1 MINIANPNLKLM
13 RKIFALSIA
22 SVLIFSLICSAE
34 AQNIKTPE
42 EFFGFR
48 PGTDR
53 KVFNYEKL
61 VDYLKLLE
69 QSSPRVKLA
78 QIGQSPLGKPMYVVC
93 ISSGENIRNLDKLK
107 EINRQLALNPDLSAE
122 TVQNMA
128 EEGKVFV
135 LATLSMHS
143 TEVAP
148 SQSLPLI
155 AYSLA
160 TTDDPGKLK
169 CLDNVVYMAVP
180 CHNPD
185 GMDMVIENY
194 LKYLGTEFEGSSL
207 PRVYHKYAGHDNNR
221 DFISLTQE
229 DTRAIDGLYSRE
241 WFPQVMVE
249 KHQMGSGGVR
259 YFIPPPHDPIA
270 ENIDAGIWNWV
281 GVFGSNMMK
290 DMTADGLKGISQ
302 NYLFDDYWPGSTE
315 TCIWKNVIGFLT
327 EAASV
332 HVASPIYCEENELET
347 GGKGLSEYKKSI
359 NFPEPWTG
367 GWWRLGDIVNYEI
380 SSTYSIIGTA
390 AANKTAVLKFRNFM
404 CRNEVNKGKTK
415 APYYYILPAAQ
426 HDRSEFVSL
435 VNLLIEHGIST
446 YRLQNDIL
454 VSGQAIAAGSIVIPL
469 AQPFRSLIK
478 EIMEKQKYPVRHYT
492 PDGEVMKPYDIAS
505 WSLPLH
511 RGVSCLE
518 VDSLIPDLVSG
529 MTLVKEPFRLSKPVP
544 DNYSAACFP
553 VNNNESFKAVFMA
566 RARGLEV
573 NRTAKGDFVIKR
585 DGGKNPKLDSIINLM
600 VVSPEFLPQ
609 GTVIT
614 ANPVKIARIAL
625 VETFMHDMDAGW
637 TRFVFD
643 SYSVPYKIVHPG
655 EFEKTDFIK
664 DFDLVIFPDN
674 EKSILME
681 GKYESD
687 GQTYPT
693 SYPPEYTKGIGKK
706 GMVKLMD
713 FFNQGGRI
721 LSWGGS
727 AELFSGLLSVKA
739 GDTTREFR
747 LPVRDISKRL
757 AKEGL
762 FCPGSLVR
770 MDLVPGNPLTA
781 GMPLSTGIFFRGDPV
796 FATSIPNFDMDRR
809 VIGKFPEDN
818 ILLSGYC
825 EKPEKLADKS
835 VMVWLKKG
843 KGQLVLYGFSPQF
856 RASTQATYKLLFNP
870 LLLP

>member
-1 MINIANPNLKLM
+1 
-13 RKIFALSIA
+13 
-22 SVLIFSLICSAE
+22 
-34 AQNIKTPE
+34 
-42 EFFGFR
+42 
-48 PGTDR
+48 
-53 KVFNYEKL
+53 
-61 VDYLKLLE
+61 
-69 QSSPRVKLA
+69 
-78 QIGQSPLGKPMYVVC
+78 
-93 ISSGENIRNLDKLK
+93 
-107 EINRQLALNPDLSAE
+107 
-122 TVQNMA
+122 
-128 EEGKVFV
+128 
-135 LATLSMHS
+135 
-143 TEVAP
+143 
-148 SQSLPLI
+148 
-155 AYSLA
+155 
-160 TTDDPGKLK
+160 
-169 CLDNVVYMAVP
+169 
-180 CHNPD
+180 
-185 GMDMVIENY
+185 
-194 LKYLGTEFEGSSL
+194 
-207 PRVYHKYAGHDNNR
+207 
-221 DFISLTQE
+221 
-229 DTRAIDGLYSRE
+229 
-241 WFPQVMVE
+241 
-249 KHQMGSGGVR
+249 
-259 YFIPPPHDPIA
+259 
-270 ENIDAGIWNWV
+270 
-281 GVFGSNMMK
+281 
-290 DMTADGLKGISQ
+290 
-302 NYLFDDYWPGSTE
+302 
-315 TCIWKNVIGFLT
+315 
-327 EAASV
+327 
-332 HVASPIYCEENELET
+332 
-347 GGKGLSEYKKSI
+347 
-359 NFPEPWTG
+359 
-367 GWWRLGDIVNYEI
+367 
-380 SSTYSIIGTA
+380 
-390 AANKTAVLKFRNFM
+390 
-404 CRNEVNKGKTK
+404 
-415 APYYYILPAAQ
+415 
-426 HDRSEFVSL
+426 
-435 VNLLIEHGIST
+435 
-446 YRLQNDIL
+446 
-454 VSGQAIAAGSIVIPL
+454 
-469 AQPFRSLIK
+469 
-478 EIMEKQKYPVRHYT
+478 
-492 PDGEVMKPYDIAS
+492 
-505 WSLPLH
+505 
-511 RGVSCLE
+511 
-518 VDSLIPDLVSG
+518 
-529 MTLVKEPFRLSKPVP
+529 
-544 DNYSAACFP
+544 
-553 VNNNESFKAVFMA
+553 
-566 RARGLEV
+566 
-573 NRTAKGDFVIKR
+573 
-585 DGGKNPKLDSIINLM
+585 M

>member
-1 MINIANPNLKLM
+1 MKKIYTL
-13 RKIFALSIA
+13 IFAFA
-22 SVLIFSLICSAE
+22 LIFSNLTAVKAGNFIS
-34 AQNIKTPE
+34 PE
-42 EFFGFR
+42 EFFGFK

-53 KVFNYEKL
+53 KLFNYEKL
-61 VDYLKLLE
+61 IDYLKLLE
-69 QSSPRVKLA
+69 QSCPRVKLA
-78 QIGQSPLGKPMYVVC
+78 QIGKSPMGKPMYVVC
-93 ISSGENIRNLDKLK
+93 ISSADNIANLDKLK
-107 EINRQLALNPDLSAE
+107 EINRQLALNPDLSGEAIAK
-122 TVQNMA
+122 MSA
-128 EEGKVFV
+128 EGKVFV

-143 TEVAP
+143 NEVAP

-155 AYSLA
+155 AWDLA
-160 TTDDPGKLK
+160 TTNDPGKLK
-169 CLDNVVYMAVP
+169 SLNEVVYMAVP

-185 GMDMVIENY
+185 GMDMVVENY
-194 LKYLGTEFEGSSL
+194 LKYLGTEFEGCTL

-229 DTRAIDGLYSRE
+229 DTRAIDGLYSKD

-249 KHQMGSGGVR
+249 KHQMGSEGVR

-270 ENIDAGIWNWV
+270 ENVDAGIWNWI
-281 GVFGSNMMK
+281 GVFGSNLMN

-359 NFPEPWTG
+359 NFPEPWKG
-367 GWWRLGDIVNYEI
+367 GWWRLGDIVNLET
-380 SSTYSIIGTA
+380 SSTYSILKTA
-390 AANKTAVLKFRNFM
+390 AANRAAILQFRNFM
-404 CRNEVNKGKTK
+404 CRNEVKKGMTV
-415 APYYYILPAAQ
+415 APYYYIMPASQ
-426 HDRSEFVSL
+426 HDRSELVAL
-435 VNLLIEHGIST
+435 VNLLMEHGIST
-446 YRLQNDIL
+446 YLLQDNIL
-454 VSGQAIAAGSIVIPL
+454 INGQSVAKGSIVVPL

-478 EIMEKQKYPVRHYT
+478 EILEKQKYPVRHYT

-511 RGVSCLE
+511 RGVNCFE
-518 VDSLIPDLVSG
+518 VDSLIPDLASRIK
-529 MTLVKEPFRLSKPVP
+529 LINEPFRLSSPMP
-544 DNYSAACFP
+544 ENYAAACFP
-553 VNNNESFKAVFMA
+553 AGNNESFKAVFMA
-566 RARGLEV
+566 RSAGLEV
-573 NRTAKGDFVIKR
+573 TRNAKGDFFIKR
-585 DGGKNPKLDSIINLM
+585 DGGKTPKLDSLVKLM
-600 VVSPEFLPQ
+600 GVSPQFLSTGSDIPSKQ
-609 GTVIT
+609 
-614 ANPVKIARIAL
+614 VKIARIAL

-643 SYSVPYKIVHPG
+643 IYGVPFKVLRPG
-655 EFEKTDFIK
+655 EFEKTDFTR

-681 GKYESD
+681 GKNESD

-693 SYPPEYTKGIGKK
+693 SYPPEFTKGIGKK
-706 GMVKLMD
+706 GMARLID

-721 LSWGGS
+721 LSWGS
-727 AELFSGLLSVKA
+727 STELFTGLLSTKA
-739 GDTTREFR
+739 SDSGREFR

-757 AKEGL
+757 AKDGL
-762 FCPGSLVR
+762 FCPGSFVS
-770 MDLVPGNPLTA
+770 MDLVTDNPITL
-781 GMPLSTGIFFRGDPV
+781 GMPATTGIFFRGEPV
-796 FATSIPNFDMDRR
+796 FSTSIPAFDMDRR

-825 EKPEKLADKS
+825 EKPEKIADKS

-843 KGQLVLYGFSPQF
+843 KGELVLYGFSPQF

-870 LLLP
+870 LLMP

>member
-1 MINIANPNLKLM
+1 MK
-13 RKIFALSIA
+13 KICALFFVFALIVTHVNA
-22 SVLIFSLICSAE
+22 LK
-34 AQNIKTPE
+34 AQNVISPE
-42 EFFGFR
+42 EFFGFK
-48 PGTDR
+48 PGTD
-53 KVFNYEKL
+53 KKLFNYEKL

-69 QSSPRVKLA
+69 QSSPKIKLA
-78 QIGQSPLGKPMYVVC
+78 QIGRSPMGKPMYVVC
-93 ISSGENIRNLDKLK
+93 ISSADNIKNLDKLK
-107 EINRQLALNPDLSAE
+107 EINRQLALNPDLSTEA
-122 TVQNMA
+122 VQKMA
-128 EEGKVFV
+128 EEGKVFI

-148 SQSLPLI
+148 TQSLPLI
-155 AYSLA
+155 AYDLA
-160 TTDDPGKLK
+160 TTSDPEKLK
-169 CLDNVVYMAVP
+169 CLNEVVYMAVP

-185 GMDMVIENY
+185 GMDMVVENY
-194 LKYLGTEFEGSSL
+194 MKYLGTEFEGSSL

-229 DTRAIDGLYSRE
+229 DTRAIDGLYSKE

-270 ENIDAGIWNWV
+270 ENVDAGIWNWV

-332 HVASPIYCEENELET
+332 HIASPIYCEENELET

-359 NFPEPWTG
+359 NFPEPWKG
-367 GWWRLGDIVNYEI
+367 GWWRLGDIVNLET
-380 SSTYSIIGTA
+380 SSTNSILKTA
-390 AANKTAVLKFRNFM
+390 AANRAAILQFRNFM
-404 CRNEVNKGKTK
+404 CRNEVKKGMTEV
-415 APYYYILPAAQ
+415 PYYYILPAAQ
-426 HDRSEFVSL
+426 HDRSELVAL
-435 VNLLIEHGIST
+435 VNLLMEHGIAV
-446 YRLQNDIL
+446 YQLQGDIL
-454 VSGQAIAAGSIVIPL
+454 VSGLTVAKGSIVVPL
-469 AQPFRSLIK
+469 AQPFRSFIK
-478 EIMEKQKYPVRHYT
+478 EILEKQKYPVRHYT

-511 RGVSCLE
+511 RGVNCFE
-518 VDSLIPDLVSG
+518 VDSLIPDLGSK
-529 MTLVKEPFRLSKPVP
+529 MKLVIEPFWLKTPLP
-544 DNYSAACFP
+544 DNYFAARFP
-553 VNNNESFKAVFMA
+553 VSNNESFKAIFIA
-566 RARGLEV
+566 RSKGLEV
-573 NRTAKGDFVIKR
+573 TRNARGDFFIKR
-585 DGGKNPKLDSIINLM
+585 DGGKKPKLDSLVNLM
-600 VVSPEFLPQ
+600 GVSPEFLPA
-609 GTVIT
+609 GSEIPS
-614 ANPVKIARIAL
+614 NPVKIARIAL

-637 TRFVFD
+637 TRFIFD
-643 SYSVPYKIVHPG
+643 TYTVPYKILHPG

-681 GKYESD
+681 GKNESD
-687 GQTYPT
+687 GQIYPT

-706 GMVKLMD
+706 GMAKLMD

-721 LSWGGS
+721 LSWGAS
-727 AELFSGLLSVKA
+727 TELFTGLLSVKA
-739 GDTTREFR
+739 ADTSREFR

-757 AKEGL
+757 TKEGL
-762 FCPGSLVR
+762 FCPGSFVSMNLVS
-770 MDLVPGNPLTA
+770 DNPLTA
-781 GMPLSTGIFFRGDPV
+781 GMPSSTGIFFRGEPV
-796 FATSIPNFDMDRR
+796 FATSIPCFDMDRR
-809 VIGKFPEDN
+809 VIGKFPEEN

-843 KGQLVLYGFSPQF
+843 KGQLILYGFGPQF

>member
-1 MINIANPNLKLM
+1 MINIAIPNILPMK
-13 RKIFALSIA
+13 KILTLCITVALIMA
-22 SVLIFSLICSAE
+22 FENAGR
-34 AQNIKTPE
+34 AQTIKTPE
-42 EFFGFR
+42 EFFGFK

-53 KVFNYEKL
+53 KLFNYEKL

-69 QSSPRVKLA
+69 QSSPRIKLA
-78 QIGQSPLGKPMYVVC
+78 QIGQTPMGKPMYVVC
-93 ISSGENIRNLDKLK
+93 ISSADNIKNLDKLK
-107 EINRQLALNPDLSAE
+107 EINRELALNPSLTAATLE
-122 TVQNMA
+122 KMA

-155 AYSLA
+155 AYELA
-160 TTDDPGKLK
+160 TTTDPGKLK
-169 CLDNVVYMAVP
+169 SLNEVVYMAVP

-185 GMDMVIENY
+185 GMDMVVENY
-194 LKYLGTEFEGSSL
+194 LKYVGTDLEGSSL

-229 DTRAIDGLYSRE
+229 DSRAIDGLYSKE

-249 KHQMGSGGVR
+249 KHQMGSEGVR

-270 ENIDAGIWNWV
+270 ENVDAGIWNWV
-281 GVFGSNMMK
+281 GVFGSNLMK
-290 DMTADGLKGISQ
+290 DMTADGLKGIAQ

-359 NFPEPWTG
+359 NFPEPWKG
-367 GWWRLGDIVNYEI
+367 GWWRLNDIVNLET
-380 SSTYSIIGTA
+380 SSTYSILRTA
-390 AANKTAVLKFRNFM
+390 AANKASILQFRNFM
-404 CRNEVNKGKTK
+404 CRNEVKKGMTE
-415 APYYYILPAAQ
+415 APYYYILPVAQ
-426 HDRSEFVSL
+426 HDRSEMVSL
-435 VNLLIEHGIST
+435 VNLLMDHGIST
-446 YRLQNDIL
+446 YQLQDNILLNGLTVAKGSIL
-454 VSGQAIAAGSIVIPL
+454 VPL
-469 AQPFRSLIK
+469 AQPFRSFIK
-478 EIMEKQKYPVRHYT
+478 EVLEKQKYPVRHYT
-492 PDGEVMKPYDIAS
+492 PEGEVMKPYDIAS

-511 RGVSCLE
+511 RGVSCFE
-518 VDSLIPDLVSG
+518 VDSLIPDLASHIKLLEG
-529 MTLVKEPFRLSKPVP
+529 PFRLNKPVP
-544 DNYSAACFP
+544 DSYAAACFP
-553 VNNNESFKAVFMA
+553 VSNNESFKAVFIA
-566 RARGLEV
+566 KASGLEV
-573 NRTAKGDFVIKR
+573 NRNAKGDFIIKR
-585 DGGKNPKLDSIINLM
+585 DAGKNSKLDSLLKLM
-600 VVSPEFLPQ
+600 TVSPDFLAVGSELPSSL
-609 GTVIT
+609 
-614 ANPVKIARIAL
+614 VKLSRIGL

-637 TRFVFD
+637 TRYIFD
-643 SYSVPYKIVHPG
+643 TYHIPYKIIHPG

-664 DFDLVIFPDN
+664 DYDLVIFPDN
-674 EKSILME
+674 DKSILME
-681 GKYESD
+681 GKNESD

-706 GMVKLMD
+706 GMAKLMD
-713 FFNQGGRI
+713 FLNQGGKI

-727 AELFSGLLSVKA
+727 VELFTGLLSVKA

-747 LPVRDISKRL
+747 LPVTDISKRL

-762 FCPGSLVR
+762 YCPGSFIK
-770 MDLVPGNPLTA
+770 MDLVGQNDLTA
-781 GMPLSTGIFFRGDPV
+781 GMPPSTGIFFRGEPV

-809 VIGKFPEDN
+809 VIGKFPEEN

-843 KGQLVLYGFSPQF
+843 KGQLVLFGFCPQF

-870 LLLP
+870 MLLP